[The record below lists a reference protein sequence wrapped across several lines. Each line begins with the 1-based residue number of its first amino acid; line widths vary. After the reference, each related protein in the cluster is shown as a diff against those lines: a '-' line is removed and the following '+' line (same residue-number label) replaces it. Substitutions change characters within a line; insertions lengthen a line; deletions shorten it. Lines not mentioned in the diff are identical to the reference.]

1 MNEFV
6 RKFNRSNHLP
16 VKIIRK
22 IWNWRQG
29 GRVISWGTES
39 RPIKGRVLFSYLPY
53 ALLYDADDKFFEGH
67 TNKWE
72 SREIARIFQADGYEI
87 DAIHYGNTK
96 FQPRKKYDILFDIDA
111 GLQRLSPLLPPGCKK
126 ILHLTGSYSP
136 YQNAA
141 EQQRIKNLQERRPG
155 SIYAAKRQI
164 KNPELTEKSLEL
176 ADYCSLIGSPHTLQT
191 YPQKY
196 HRKISLVT
204 VTASVMDKI
213 KSAEEFVPPEKEFV
227 WFAGGGAVHK
237 GLDLLLE
244 IFSRQPQFVLNIIGV
259 LSNENDFLKI
269 YDKELHLPNI
279 HYHGPLNP
287 NSEEFRAVVG
297 KCFCFINPSCSE
309 SISTAAATCLFY
321 GLYPILSRD
330 TGIALPEN
338 CGRYLET
345 CSLTEIEKN
354 IREIYNLSDA
364 ELAGQ
369 IAITQQ
375 FAREN
380 FSREKF
386 TTVIKKFFR
395 ETVKI

>member
-1 MNEFV
+1 MNEFI
-6 RKFNRSNHLP
+6 RKFNRSNNLP
-16 VKIIRK
+16 IKIIRK

-29 GRVISWGTES
+29 GRVISW
-39 RPIKGRVLFSYLPY
+39 RPKNSEVKGRVLLSYLPY

-72 SREIARIFQADGYEI
+72 CREIARILQDAGYEV
-87 DAIHYGNTK
+87 DAIHYQNTK
-96 FQPRKKYDILFDIDA
+96 FRPRKKYNILFDIDA
-111 GLQRLSPLLPPGCKK
+111 VLQRLSPLLPVNCKK
-126 ILHLTGSYSP
+126 ILHLTTSYSP

-141 EQQRIKNLQERRPG
+141 EQQRIKNLQQRRPN
-155 SIYAAKRQI
+155 STYTAKRQI
-164 KNPELTEKSLEL
+164 KNPELSEKSLQL
-176 ADYCSLIGSPHTLQT
+176 ADYCSLIGTAHTLQT
-191 YPQKY
+191 YPEKY
-196 HRKISLVT
+196 HSKINLVT

-213 KSAEEFVPPEKEFV
+213 KSAEEFVPAEKEFV

-259 LSNENDFLKI
+259 LSNETDFLKI

-309 SISTAAATCLFY
+309 SISTAAATCLVY
-321 GLYPILSRD
+321 GLFPLISRD

-345 CSLTEIEKN
+345 CSLAEIEKN

-386 TTVIKKFFR
+386 TTVMEKFFN
-395 ETVKI
+395 EIIKI